1 MVSQDGE
8 FHSTGKAT
16 TGVVMDNGNS
26 SGTVAKLMVFE
37 GQRSYVDALRLALDI
52 TEDLRVVASDV
63 HVTEAC
69 RRATEL
75 GVDVVVCSNS
85 PSPGYTGLKLVQL
98 LLEESSRL
106 GGTPRREPPIPTV
119 ILTEYPTA
127 GLADAARAYSNVSIV
142 SKRSPITDV
151 VRSLRSVVRGQRV
164 FHGVNEDPFGLSK
177 AEIEVLEALVQ
188 GGTASSIAADLHLS
202 VHAIRARIRGVLTK
216 SNSTSQ
222 LEAVS
227 KGISSGVVAP
237 PSVGLLGGDAYEL
250 LAENQ
255 SETGL

>member
-1 MVSQDGE
+1 MMRHFYFGE
-8 FHSTGKAT
+8 MICMANNDS
-16 TGVVMDNGNS
+16 DNS
-26 SGTVAKLMVFE
+26 AAKLMVLD
-37 GQRSYVDALRLALDI
+37 GQRSYLDALRLALDM

-69 RRATEL
+69 RRAVDL
-75 GVDVVVCSNS
+75 GVSVVVASNS
-85 PSPGYTGLKLVQL
+85 PSPGWTGLGLVNQFL
-98 LLEESSRL
+98 KESTQMT
-106 GGTPRREPPIPTV
+106 GTPRREPIIPIV

-127 GLADAARAYSNVSIV
+127 GLAEAARVYGNVSVV

-164 FHGVNEDPFGLSK
+164 FLGINEDPFGLTK
-177 AEIEVLEALVQ
+177 AEIEVLEALVH
-188 GGTASSIAADLHLS
+188 GGTATSIAADLHLS

-227 KGISSGVVAP
+227 KGISNGVVAP
-237 PSVGLLGGDAYEL
+237 PPIVLPGDEHLVHADDDP
-250 LAENQ
+250 AD
-255 SETGL
+255 SES